1 MRLLAAVARESQK
14 LELNM
19 KRIIASLLFLLVSL
33 AMTHA
38 EEALTLDAAL
48 RFGVDELNSRL
59 PEGTRI
65 AILNFQSE
73 YKDVSEYI
81 IDELTK
87 YVVNDGQFTA
97 VDRRDLDLLQD
108 EVNFQLSGE
117 VSDESAQSI
126 GKKLGAQ
133 TVILGSFVP
142 FGNMWRMRIKA
153 LEVETARVQGI
164 STYTVKNDFLLASLF
179 PRQPKTIPDKIG
191 TGSLN
196 IVFGLGSWLEGD
208 ISGGLTLT
216 AGYAVAAGL
225 FAVEAA
231 ALDWDSPVVGV
242 PATIG
247 FSVAGLTLAYGFVR
261 PFIYNRSPKVASLL
275 DNMKIEA
282 APVAWNENN
291 SYYETKFRLSYSF
304 SLR

>member
-1 MRLLAAVARESQK
+1 
-14 LELNM
+14 M
-19 KRIIASLLFLLVSL
+19 KRVIALLLFLLVSL
-33 AMTHA
+33 AMIHA
-38 EEALTLDAAL
+38 EEVLSLDVAL
-48 RFGVDELNSRL
+48 RFGADELNRRV

-65 AILNFQSE
+65 AVLNFQSE

-81 IDELTK
+81 VDELTK
-87 YVVNDGQFTA
+87 YAVNDGQLA
-97 VDRRDLDLLQD
+97 VVDRRDLDLLRN
-108 EVNFQLSGE
+108 EINFQLSGE

-133 TVILGSFVP
+133 TVIFGSFVP
-142 FGNMWRMRIKA
+142 FGNMWRIRIKA
-153 LEVETARVQGI
+153 LEVETARVQSI
-164 STYTVKNDFLLASLF
+164 STYTVKNDSLLVSLF
-179 PRQPKTIPDKIG
+179 PRHPKTILEKTG
-191 TGSLN
+191 TGALN

-216 AGYAVAAGL
+216 TGYAVAAGL
-225 FAVEAA
+225 FAVEAT

-261 PFIYNRSPKVASLL
+261 PYIYNRSPKVAVLL

-282 APVAWNENN
+282 GPAAAWNENN